1 MIWMLLTSHNY
12 FISLRF
18 MFSRLPGRWKFVVLS
33 LLIATMCGAVLYRI
47 SPQHLGLI
55 FLFFYIIPS
64 NSFIPFP
71 HEPAIIYYGKIFGP
85 FLTTL
90 TATIP
95 TVIACIIDYAVLAP
109 VFSRTRLSRIKT
121 TSVYLKTVHYF
132 HKAPFLTNFIAAL
145 SPLPFYPVRILSVA
159 SNYPLWKYTLSVV
172 TGRIPRYYFLALFG
186 AVLRIPN
193 WIILLFFV
201 SLISMPLYRR
211 LTSRRAEAELPPAE
225 SDMVLENILTVEE
238 ENPKNQ
244 YFK

>member
-1 MIWMLLTSHNY
+1 
-12 FISLRF
+12 
-18 MFSRLPGRWKFVVLS
+18 MFARLPVRWKFVVVS
-33 LLIATMCGAVLYRI
+33 LLIATIGGVVLYQRY
-47 SPQHLGLI
+47 PRYLGLF
-55 FLFFYIIPS
+55 FLFCYIIPS

-85 FLTTL
+85 LLTTI

-95 TVIACIIDYAVLAP
+95 TIIACIIDYAILTP

-121 TSVYLKTVHYF
+121 TSIYQKTVHYF
-132 HKAPFLTNFIAAL
+132 YKAPFLTNLVAAL

-159 SNYPLWKYTLSVV
+159 SNYPLWKYTLAIV

-186 AVLRIPN
+186 AVLRISN

-211 LTSRRAEAELPPAE
+211 LTSRRTGTDLTSEEGE
-225 SDMVLENILTVEE
+225 VVLENVLTVEE
-238 ENPKNQ
+238 ENLKNR